1 MKPVPVIA
9 AVPEAP
15 LPNALAVPGVKATVT
30 AAGAAPAAVAIAK
43 GSAAAASKAP
53 AARAFT
59 KWRCIRRGLFMVNS
73 LHS

>member
-1 MKPVPVIA
+1 VLPA
-9 AVPEAP
+9 PEG
-15 LPNALAVPGVKATVT
+15 VKVTDVMPGV
-30 AAGAAPAAVAIAK
+30 AALAAVAMAR

-53 AARAFT
+53 AASAFT